1 MIMPQF
7 YTNANLDPIGPLAH
21 EILCTRRKQTYVS
34 VEKLKIIIF
43 NFVLLCLFLFV
54 LLLYVP
60 SQQLWSWRD
69 GQFT

>member
-7 YTNANLDPIGPLAH
+7 YINANLDPIGPLAH

-54 LLLYVP
+54 LLL
-60 SQQLWSWRD
+60 
-69 GQFT
+69 